1 MANNPNLNVQMDR
14 IRGEGFIAA
23 LDQSGGSTPK
33 ALANYGVEETAY
45 SSEEEMFK
53 LVHDM
58 RTRIITSPSFDGRR
72 IMGAILFKET
82 MEREIEGTPT
92 ANFLWETKSVVPFL
106 KIDSGLADE
115 ADGVQMM
122 KPMPAL
128 DDLLDRANEKQIF
141 GTKMRS
147 VVKAPNEAAINAIVK
162 QQFDTARQILAKG
175 LVPIIEPEV
184 DINAPAKAE
193 CEALLRDALQ
203 TELDALEADLPV
215 MFKLTLPDAANFY
228 ASLAESPKTLRVVAL
243 SGGYDIDTANAMLR
257 QNNGMA
263 ASFSRALSERLNV
276 NQSADEFDQALDS
289 AVEEIFQASIT

>member
-1 MANNPNLNVQMDR
+1 MDNNPNLNAQMDR

-33 ALANYGVEETAY
+33 ALANYGVDDSAY

-58 RTRIITSPSFDGRR
+58 RSRIITSPSFDGRR

-82 MEREIEGTPT
+82 MEREIEGMPT
-92 ANFLWETKSVVPFL
+92 ADFLWQQKSVVPFL
-106 KIDSGLADE
+106 KIDNGLADE
-115 ADGVQMM
+115 ADGVQLM
-122 KPMPAL
+122 KPMPTL
-128 DDLLDRANEKQIF
+128 DDLLDRANEKNIF

-147 VVKAPNEAAINAIVK
+147 VIKAPNEAAVGAIVK

-203 TELDALEADLPV
+203 AELDTLDAGLPV
-215 MFKLTLPDAANFY
+215 MFKLTLPEEANFY
-228 ASLAESPKTLRVVAL
+228 AGLGENAKTLRVVAL
-243 SGGYDIDTANAMLR
+243 SGGYDIDTANDRLR

-263 ASFSRALSERLNV
+263 ASFSRALAERLNAK
-276 NQSADEFDQALDS
+276 QTAAEFDAALDS
-289 AVEEIFQASIT
+289 AIEEIFQASIT

>member
-1 MANNPNLNVQMDR
+1 MDNNPNLNAQMDR
-14 IRGEGFIAA
+14 IRGDGFIAA

-33 ALANYGVEETAY
+33 ALANYGVDASAY

-58 RTRIITSPSFDGRR
+58 RSRIITSPSFDGRR

-82 MEREIEGTPT
+82 MEREVEGLPT
-92 ANFLWETKSVVPFL
+92 ADFLWQQKSIVPFL
-106 KIDSGLADE
+106 KIDNGLADE
-115 ADGVQMM
+115 ADGVQLM
-122 KPMPAL
+122 KPMPTL
-128 DDLLDRANEKQIF
+128 DELLDRAIEKNIF

-147 VVKAPNEAAINAIVK
+147 VIKAPDADAIGAIVK

-203 TELDALEADLPV
+203 AELDALDTGLPV
-215 MFKLTLPDAANFY
+215 MFKLTLPEEANFY
-228 ASLAESPKTLRVVAL
+228 AVLGESAKTLRVVAL
-243 SGGYDIDTANAMLR
+243 SGGYDIDTANERLR

-263 ASFSRALSERLNV
+263 ASFSRALAERL
-276 NQSADEFDQALDS
+276 SAQQTAEEFDQALDS
-289 AVEEIFQASIT
+289 AIEEIFAASIT